1 VPWSSLDPNF
11 STGGNFEFAFNEA
24 NFSNQELQIEVI
36 AGDDDAPGSRGDDAG
51 GGGLADWARHCK
63 HRRWEFFKEKG
74 TSTNSGYACRCCLMI
89 VRFFVLICEF
99 ARELCASLFWCK
111 L

>member
-11 STGGNFEFAFNEA
+11 STGGNFEFAFNDA

-36 AGDDDAPGSRGDDAG
+36 AGDDDAPGSRGGGAR

-74 TSTNSGYACRCCLMI
+74 TSTDFGYACRC
-89 VRFFVLICEF
+89 
-99 ARELCASLFWCK
+99 
-111 L
+111 